1 MKIESSAPTTA
12 VHNRAGRPGEQ
23 RSSGSFATHL
33 GTSAPRSAAGASPV
47 SPLGA
52 LLALQEVDDPL
63 TGKRRASERG
73 RRLLDTLDE
82 VRVGLLT
89 GTLPKA
95 VLGELARLVA
105 EARESIDDPGLQSVL
120 DDIDLRAQ
128 VELEKL
134 QMQA

>member
-1 MKIESSAPTTA
+1 MRG
-12 VHNRAGRPGEQ
+12 V
-23 RSSGSFATHL
+23 RSTSRLPL
-33 GTSAPRSAAGASPV
+33 GVLLAAGASPV
-47 SPLGA
+47 SALGA
-52 LLALQEVDDPL
+52 LLAIQEVDDPL
-63 TGKRRASERG
+63 TGKRRARERG

-95 VLGELARLVA
+95 VLGELARLVT

-128 VELEKL
+128 VELAKL

>member
-12 VHNRAGRPGEQ
+12 VHNRPGRPGEQ

-33 GTSAPRSAAGASPV
+33 GTSAPRSAAGASPI

-63 TGKRRASERG
+63 TGKRRARERG
-73 RRLLDTLDE
+73 RRLLDALDE

-95 VLGELARLVA
+95 VLGELTRLVT

-128 VELEKL
+128 VELAKL